1 MNHPITPRSSRRRQA
16 GMTLVEAMVSVA
28 ILAIVSV
35 MVFGGFSQTM
45 RNKSRIEAQGDRAHV
60 IRVAMERMCREMQSA
75 FVSLDVNLSSQ
86 LASMRTVFHGRH
98 QGRGSRLDFTSFSH
112 RRLYRDAH
120 ESDQNE
126 LGYFLSEHRDDETRE
141 THRVLVRRESRRID
155 DDPEEGGQQMI
166 LVEDV
171 REFELMYFDPISLQ
185 WVDGW
190 DTAGTETNRLPA
202 QVRIRLV
209 VPSLL
214 DPRHD
219 EVYATRVAV
228 PITYALNHALYN
240 P

>member
-1 MNHPITPRSSRRRQA
+1 
-16 GMTLVEAMVSVA
+16 MTIVEALVSVA
-28 ILAIVSV
+28 ILSIVSV
-35 MVFGGFSQTM
+35 TVFGGFSQTM
-45 RNKSRIEAQGDRAHV
+45 RNKARVEEQGDRAHV
-60 IRVAMERMCREMQSA
+60 IRVAMERMCREIQSA
-75 FVSLDVNLSSQ
+75 FVSLDVNISPQ
-86 LASMRTVFHGRH
+86 LASMRTIFHGRH
-98 QGRGSRLDFTSFSH
+98 VGRGSRLDFTSFSH

-126 LGYFLSEHRDDETRE
+126 LGYFVAEHRDEETRL

-155 DDPEEGGQQMI
+155 DDPETGGQQMI
-166 LVEDV
+166 LIDEL
-171 REFELMYFDPISLQ
+171 REFELMYFDQISMQ

-190 DTAGTETNRLPA
+190 DTQGPEMNRLPA

-214 DPRHD
+214 HHDHD
-219 EVYATRVAV
+219 EVYTTRVNV